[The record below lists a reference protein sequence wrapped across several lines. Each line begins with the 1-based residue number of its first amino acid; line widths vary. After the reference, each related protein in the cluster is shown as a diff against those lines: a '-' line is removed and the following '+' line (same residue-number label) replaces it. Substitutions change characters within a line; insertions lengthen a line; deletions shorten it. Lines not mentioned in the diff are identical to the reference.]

1 MKTNQSQTAPGE
13 VRENIMGTM
22 EINPLL
28 LKLSIPMMI
37 SMLVQAL
44 YNVVDSVFVS
54 HVSESALTAVSL
66 AFSLQNVMIAVGVG
80 TGVGVNALLSKSLG
94 EKNQSRANATA
105 ENGIFLS
112 LCSFAVF
119 FVIGLTCMKPYFYA
133 QTSDAVIAQQGIQY
147 LSVCCIFSLGL
158 FTQTMGEKLLAATG
172 RTYLSMI
179 SQLVGAVVNIIL
191 DPIFIFGYCGEA
203 LSGTTGAAVATVIGQ
218 FCGAGMTLYF
228 NTRKNPDIQISFKGF
243 RPSAKAIGRIY
254 TVGLPS
260 IAMQCVGS
268 LMTFGMNL
276 ILMAFSATAVAV
288 FGVYFKLQSFVFM
301 PIFGLNNGMVPI
313 ISYNYGARRPN
324 RVKKTIKLAVCYAE
338 GIMLAGFCIFQFAP
352 RQVLSIFAASDAMLA
367 IGIPAMRIIC
377 LHFLLA
383 GVSIVLSSVFQALG
397 NGVFSLIVSVCRQLF
412 VLLPAAWLLAQ
423 TGSVNNVWWAF
434 LIAEFVSV
442 LMSLAF
448 MPVST
453 RPPSHPC
460 TTDPGVGSGP
470 ANERNVISMV
480 KKLKWN
486 LILMSLLYVGLGIFL
501 VMKPGTALNI
511 VCYALGGVV
520 LACAAVQ
527 LIRYFVVERGVFQ
540 SQLTLISGLI
550 CLALG
555 VFLLLRSDIVVS
567 ILPIVFGLFVIFD
580 AIGRVQNALDLRRC
594 GYDSWKGFLLLPVLS
609 VVLGVILIANPFGAM
624 ETLVM
629 AIGVILIVEGAINL
643 LSALYTIL
651 AVRRF
656 AKLHPETQSVLE
668 SITGEDLNGDGVV
681 APDVARTDAE
691 ATAVEL
697 DHVDESATVE
707 QEERE

>member
-1 MKTNQSQTAPGE
+1 MEENQQATA
-13 VRENIMGTM
+13 RENIMGTM
-22 EINPLL
+22 NINPLL
-28 LKLSIPMMI
+28 VKLSVPMMV

-44 YNVVDSVFVS
+44 YNVVDSIFVS

-94 EKNQSRANATA
+94 EKNQGRANTTA
-105 ENGIFLS
+105 ENGIFLA
-112 LCSFAVF
+112 LCSYVIF

-133 QTSDAVIAQQGIQY
+133 QTSDPDIALQGIRY
-147 LSVCCIFSLGL
+147 LRVCSVFSLGL
-158 FTQTMGEKLLAATG
+158 FLQTMGEKLLAATG
-172 RTYLSMI
+172 RTNLSMT
-179 SQLVGAVVNIIL
+179 SQLIGAVVNIVL
-191 DPIFIFGYCGEA
+191 DPIFIFGYCGEV

-218 FCGAGMTLYF
+218 FCGAGAAIFF
-228 NTRKNPDIQISFKGF
+228 NLKKNPDIQISFRGF
-243 RPSAKAIGRIY
+243 RPSGEAIRRIY
-254 TVGLPS
+254 VVGLPS

-268 LMTFGMNL
+268 VMTFFMNQ

-448 MPVST
+448 YA
-453 RPPSHPC
+453 RINK
-460 TTDPGVGSGP
+460 TTIAP
-470 ANERNVISMV
+470 
-480 KKLKWN
+480 
-486 LILMSLLYVGLGIFL
+486 LY
-501 VMKPGTALNI
+501 
-511 VCYALGGVV
+511 
-520 LACAAVQ
+520 
-527 LIRYFVVERGVFQ
+527 
-540 SQLTLISGLI
+540 
-550 CLALG
+550 
-555 VFLLLRSDIVVS
+555 
-567 ILPIVFGLFVIFD
+567 
-580 AIGRVQNALDLRRC
+580 
-594 GYDSWKGFLLLPVLS
+594 
-609 VVLGVILIANPFGAM
+609 
-624 ETLVM
+624 
-629 AIGVILIVEGAINL
+629 
-643 LSALYTIL
+643 
-651 AVRRF
+651 
-656 AKLHPETQSVLE
+656 H
-668 SITGEDLNGDGVV
+668 
-681 APDVARTDAE
+681 
-691 ATAVEL
+691 
-697 DHVDESATVE
+697 
-707 QEERE
+707 

>member
-1 MKTNQSQTAPGE
+1 MENNRPQTSPVME
-13 VRENIMGTM
+13 RENIMGTM

-28 LKLSIPMMI
+28 VKLSVPMMI

-54 HVSESALTAVSL
+54 WVSEEALTAVSL
-66 AFSLQNVMIAVGVG
+66 AFSLQNMMIAVGVG
-80 TGVGVNALLSKSLG
+80 TGVGVNAMLSKSLG
-94 EKNQSRANATA
+94 EKNQKRANATA

-112 LCSFAVF
+112 ACSFLVF
-119 FVIGLTCMKPYFYA
+119 LVIGLTCIKPYFYA
-133 QTSDAVIAQQGIQY
+133 QTGDDAIALQGIRY

-172 RTYLSMI
+172 RTQLSMI

-228 NTRKNPDIQISFKGF
+228 NTRKNPDIQLDFKGF

-276 ILMAFSATAVAV
+276 ILMAFSSTAVAV

-313 ISYNYGARRPN
+313 ISYNYGARRPE
-324 RVKKTIKLAVCYAE
+324 RVKKTIRLAVCYAE
-338 GIMLAGFCIFQFAP
+338 GIMVLGFCIFEFFP
-352 RQVLSIFAASDAMLA
+352 GQVLGLFSASQAMLT

-383 GVSIVLSSVFQALG
+383 GTSIVLSSVFQALG
-397 NGVFSLIVSVCRQLF
+397 NGLFSLIVSACRQLF

-434 LIAEFVSV
+434 LIAEIVSV

-448 MPVST
+448 YAHINKTIIVPL
-453 RPPSHPC
+453 C
-460 TTDPGVGSGP
+460 GP
-470 ANERNVISMV
+470 AE
-480 KKLKWN
+480 
-486 LILMSLLYVGLGIFL
+486 
-501 VMKPGTALNI
+501 P
-511 VCYALGGVV
+511 
-520 LACAAVQ
+520 
-527 LIRYFVVERGVFQ
+527 
-540 SQLTLISGLI
+540 
-550 CLALG
+550 
-555 VFLLLRSDIVVS
+555 
-567 ILPIVFGLFVIFD
+567 
-580 AIGRVQNALDLRRC
+580 
-594 GYDSWKGFLLLPVLS
+594 
-609 VVLGVILIANPFGAM
+609 
-624 ETLVM
+624 
-629 AIGVILIVEGAINL
+629 
-643 LSALYTIL
+643 
-651 AVRRF
+651 
-656 AKLHPETQSVLE
+656 
-668 SITGEDLNGDGVV
+668 
-681 APDVARTDAE
+681 
-691 ATAVEL
+691 
-697 DHVDESATVE
+697 
-707 QEERE
+707 